1 MQLEIGSAVKGKVS
15 GITKFGAFI
24 ALEGGMTGLVH
35 ISEISKDFVN
45 DINTFLK
52 VDQEVEAIVLSID
65 EKGRI
70 ALSLRRFTEQ
80 QKNRTDISPA
90 DFFAKH
96 EPPTQNFEDMM
107 HKFKTI
113 SDDKMSDL
121 KKGVQAKRG
130 VSFKKGK
137 KP

>member
-1 MQLEIGSAVKGKVS
+1 MQLEVGSVVKGKVS

-24 ALEGGMTGLVH
+24 TLEDGKTGLVH
-35 ISEISKDFVN
+35 ISEISKDFVS

-52 VDQEVEAIVLSID
+52 SDQEVEAIVLSID

-70 ALSLRRFTEQ
+70 ALSLRRLAEQ
-80 QKNRTDISPA
+80 KKKTSDASPA
-90 DFFAKH
+90 DFFSKRDTGA
-96 EPPTQNFEDMM
+96 QSFEDMM

-130 VSFKKGK
+130 TSYKKGK
-137 KP
+137 KQ